1 MRDDEILGLGL
12 IGGAVAYH
20 MHKKNETKKAAE
32 AEGITYDEMKLR
44 QKAAHNHEKA
54 TTAKTA
60 RGRRKA
66 EAKAVACEEQLAKFE
81 ETRKMEINQ

>member
-1 MRDDEILGLGL
+1 MRDDEILGLGV

-20 MHKKNETKKAAE
+20 IHKKNETKKAAE
-32 AEGITYDEMKLR
+32 AEAEGITDDEMKLR

-60 RGRRKA
+60 RGPRKA
-66 EAKAVACEEQLAKFE
+66 EAKAMECEEQLAKFE
-81 ETRKMEINQ
+81 ETRNM

>member
-12 IGGAVAYH
+12 IGGAAAFH
-20 MHKKNETKKAAE
+20 LHKKNETKKAAE
-32 AEGITYDEMKLR
+32 AEGITYEEMKLR

-66 EAKAVACEEQLAKFE
+66 EAKAVAYEEQLARLKA
-81 ETRKMEINQ
+81 